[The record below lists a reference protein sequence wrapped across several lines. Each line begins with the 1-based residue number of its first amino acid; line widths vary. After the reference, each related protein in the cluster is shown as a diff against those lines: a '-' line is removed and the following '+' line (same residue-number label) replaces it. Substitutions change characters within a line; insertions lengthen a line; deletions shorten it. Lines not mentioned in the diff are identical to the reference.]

1 MKKYFTKRNVILIAC
16 MSIAVALA
24 FLFAFIPTPID
35 RPALYFCKPENQFI
49 FLRLLNDATLFT
61 SYSCL
66 HVGYFC
72 GFVLSCTAFVVC
84 LTWLLV
90 NVYKQYRQEHP
101 RKPTYKQRIAELEKQ
116 LAELKRNTKD

>member
-35 RPALYFCKPENQFI
+35 RIALYFSKLENKFI
-49 FLRLLNDATLFT
+49 YTMLLNDATLFT

-101 RKPTYKQRIAELEKQ
+101 RKPSNKQRIAELEKQ
-116 LAELKRNTKD
+116 LAELKQNQKD

>member
-16 MSIAVALA
+16 MSIAVGLA

-35 RPALYFCKPENQFI
+35 RPALYFSKLENKFI
-49 FLRLLNDATLFT
+49 CTMLLNDATLFT

-101 RKPTYKQRIAELEKQ
+101 HKPSNNQRIAELEKQ

>member
-1 MKKYFTKRNVILIAC
+1 MKKYLTKRNIFF
-16 MSIAVALA
+16 AVAILVLIVFALMFA
-24 FLFAFIPTPID
+24 FLPTPETHRVWYFDMEGKTFI
-35 RPALYFCKPENQFI
+35 RAL
-49 FLRLLNDATLFT
+49 LLPSATIFT
-61 SYSCL
+61 SAFV

-101 RKPTYKQRIAELEKQ
+101 RKPSNKQRIAELERQ
-116 LAELKRNTKD
+116 IAELKQNQKD

>member
-1 MKKYFTKRNVILIAC
+1 MKKCLKSRNLFLAIVVFLLLCAVIL
-16 MSIAVALA
+16 
-24 FLFAFIPTPID
+24 FLSLSYPQNTPS
-35 RPALYFCKPENQFI
+35 LYFDIEHGI
-49 FLRLLNDATLFT
+49 FAKGYPMLGEKLFT
-61 SYSCL
+61 SNYL

-101 RKPTYKQRIAELEKQ
+101 RKPTYKQRVAELEKQ
-116 LAELKRNTKD
+116 IAELKQNQKD